1 MKIIKLAFQLV
12 KEQKLRNL
20 LIIIGISLGAIIIT
34 SSQIFISSIEES
46 NEASIKELYGE
57 MDLYVGHQLG
67 VADDTTD
74 PVSEDDYRSIENLEK
89 VEGITPVSYPYL
101 GFEVEYDMFDYI
113 YVGFK
118 DEPLAYQT
126 TMVEI
131 GDQRLPGPGEVIVST
146 AYAKANNITE
156 GDSISLP
163 FPPKE
168 HQNLKVVG
176 FSKEREYLNRLFL
189 FNYDW
194 LENVTRKGPNMLMIR
209 LDSYRSKQAVGEQI
223 NMINSELKIDF
234 LKEADEQ
241 RDNIGGLYPILTALN
256 IAILIVSGLLLT
268 SILHISLQNRQQQ
281 YAVMRIIGASK
292 KTIVF
297 LNLTESLILG
307 SIGLVLGILIG
318 IFIPSLLL
326 KNSIS
331 IADIEVVSISIP
343 WSSITLYSVIY
354 IMLILT
360 ASTLPAIKAA
370 NLSPIEAYQNTSKS
384 HAIYKIKGFYF
395 ATLLTASVFI
405 SILSFIVNNTVMH
418 IIAILALMTML
429 LLLVHYFLHYGLI
442 LSLKSLRL
450 FGNNHF
456 LKITP
461 FNALRQMNKNKQVA
475 IIIIVSMSISIIGFS
490 TLDSMRK
497 TTFDQLFSLN
507 PTDYKLTEV
516 SYGNERLESD
526 GFSPELYNSL
536 SKLDSVAD
544 HSLFFTKPLMY
555 MTTNLPN
562 PEAGMY
568 SVEQSKSLQTL
579 TGITSTDISRL
590 LQTSGFLEGKENIT
604 DLEDDEVIITSS
616 TSTTLGYSVGDTIE
630 LLDEETNGVY
640 SLRVGM
646 LIEDTHMLGDEVY
659 TILMTSE
666 QMKDHFGVI
675 NHSELLI
682 DSSQGH
688 VLEESTIK
696 NMIDDL
702 GLGNEVTIYNRYDA
716 VDDFH
721 EQFNQ
726 RLIILFLAV
735 GLMIGLSMIGL
746 MNNSVSS
753 IKERL
758 PELSILRAIGLSKKL
773 QTYSL
778 ILEGALL
785 STICGFVS
793 VTISFW
799 ITIHL
804 NFAFNGEILT
814 LPILLSLILLLLSPS
829 IGIIAFLAPAI
840 WASKKS
846 ILAHI
851 K

>member
-1 MKIIKLAFQLV
+1 
-12 KEQKLRNL
+12 
-20 LIIIGISLGAIIIT
+20 
-34 SSQIFISSIEES
+34 
-46 NEASIKELYGE
+46 
-57 MDLYVGHQLG
+57 
-67 VADDTTD
+67 
-74 PVSEDDYRSIENLEK
+74 
-89 VEGITPVSYPYL
+89 
-101 GFEVEYDMFDYI
+101 
-113 YVGFK
+113 
-118 DEPLAYQT
+118 
-126 TMVEI
+126 
-131 GDQRLPGPGEVIVST
+131 
-146 AYAKANNITE
+146 
-156 GDSISLP
+156 
-163 FPPKE
+163 
-168 HQNLKVVG
+168 
-176 FSKEREYLNRLFL
+176 
-189 FNYDW
+189 
-194 LENVTRKGPNMLMIR
+194 
-209 LDSYRSKQAVGEQI
+209 
-223 NMINSELKIDF
+223 
-234 LKEADEQ
+234 
-241 RDNIGGLYPILTALN
+241 
-256 IAILIVSGLLLT
+256 
-268 SILHISLQNRQQQ
+268 
-281 YAVMRIIGASK
+281 
-292 KTIVF
+292 
-297 LNLTESLILG
+297 
-307 SIGLVLGILIG
+307 
-318 IFIPSLLL
+318 
-326 KNSIS
+326 
-331 IADIEVVSISIP
+331 
-343 WSSITLYSVIY
+343 
-354 IMLILT
+354 
-360 ASTLPAIKAA
+360 
-370 NLSPIEAYQNTSKS
+370 
-384 HAIYKIKGFYF
+384 
-395 ATLLTASVFI
+395 
-405 SILSFIVNNTVMH
+405 
-418 IIAILALMTML
+418 ML

-461 FNALRQMNKNKQVA
+461 LNALRQMNKNKQVA

-526 GFSPELYNSL
+526 GFSPKLYSSL
-536 SKLDSVAD
+536 SNLDSVAD

-579 TGITSTDISRL
+579 TGITSTDISKL
-590 LQTSGFLEGKENIT
+590 LQTSGLLEGKENIT

-616 TSTTLGYSVGDTIE
+616 TSATLGYRVGDTIE
-630 LLDEETNGVY
+630 LLDEETNEVY

-666 QMKDHFGVI
+666 QMKDQFGVI

-682 DSSQGH
+682 DSSQNH

-735 GLMIGLSMIGL
+735 GLMIALSMIGL
-746 MNNSVSS
+746 MNNSISS

-793 VTISFW
+793 VAISFW
-799 ITIHL
+799 ISIHL

-814 LPILLSLILLLLSPS
+814 LPILLSLILLLLSPL

>member
-1 MKIIKLAFQLV
+1 M
-12 KEQKLRNL
+12 
-20 LIIIGISLGAIIIT
+20 
-34 SSQIFISSIEES
+34 
-46 NEASIKELYGE
+46 
-57 MDLYVGHQLG
+57 
-67 VADDTTD
+67 
-74 PVSEDDYRSIENLEK
+74 
-89 VEGITPVSYPYL
+89 
-101 GFEVEYDMFDYI
+101 
-113 YVGFK
+113 
-118 DEPLAYQT
+118 
-126 TMVEI
+126 
-131 GDQRLPGPGEVIVST
+131 
-146 AYAKANNITE
+146 
-156 GDSISLP
+156 
-163 FPPKE
+163 
-168 HQNLKVVG
+168 
-176 FSKEREYLNRLFL
+176 
-189 FNYDW
+189 
-194 LENVTRKGPNMLMIR
+194 
-209 LDSYRSKQAVGEQI
+209 
-223 NMINSELKIDF
+223 
-234 LKEADEQ
+234 
-241 RDNIGGLYPILTALN
+241 
-256 IAILIVSGLLLT
+256 
-268 SILHISLQNRQQQ
+268 
-281 YAVMRIIGASK
+281 
-292 KTIVF
+292 
-297 LNLTESLILG
+297 
-307 SIGLVLGILIG
+307 
-318 IFIPSLLL
+318 
-326 KNSIS
+326 
-331 IADIEVVSISIP
+331 
-343 WSSITLYSVIY
+343 
-354 IMLILT
+354 
-360 ASTLPAIKAA
+360 
-370 NLSPIEAYQNTSKS
+370 
-384 HAIYKIKGFYF
+384 
-395 ATLLTASVFI
+395 
-405 SILSFIVNNTVMH
+405 
-418 IIAILALMTML
+418 
-429 LLLVHYFLHYGLI
+429 
-442 LSLKSLRL
+442 SLRL
-450 FGNNHF
+450 FGDNQF

-461 FNALRQMNKNKQVA
+461 LNALRQMNKNKQVA

-562 PEAGMY
+562 PDAGMY
-568 SVEQSKSLQTL
+568 TVEQSSSLQTL
-579 TGITSTDISRL
+579 TGITSTDINRL

-630 LLDEETNGVY
+630 LLDEETNEVH

-688 VLEESTIK
+688 VLEETTIK

-702 GLGNEVTIYNRYDA
+702 GLDNEVTIYNRYDA
-716 VDDFH
+716 VKDFH

-746 MNNSVSS
+746 MNNSISS

-778 ILEGALL
+778 ILEEALL

-793 VTISFW
+793 VAISFW
-799 ITIHL
+799 ISIHL

-814 LPILLSLILLLLSPS
+814 LPILLSLILLLLSPL